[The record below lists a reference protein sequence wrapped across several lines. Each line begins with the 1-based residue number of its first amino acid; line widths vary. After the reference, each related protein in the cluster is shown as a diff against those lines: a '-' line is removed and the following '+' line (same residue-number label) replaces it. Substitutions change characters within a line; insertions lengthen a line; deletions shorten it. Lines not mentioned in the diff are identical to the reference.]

1 MSLPLK
7 KIKDGIV
14 NVVENYRWSVSTSKL
29 ATSEVPTIEIT
40 EYQQS
45 TSSMIQAMSYYAT
58 QTIDSINPGTLSGD
72 PYEKLYAVDKR
83 EQGNMYILP
92 YYSAYHHYIEN
103 RWGENKGTISQMAAK
118 AQSFATDLT
127 KAVYPSANIEAAYS
141 WEGST
146 PATYAF
152 SFQLLNT
159 VNPETDIPENRT
171 FINTLLHNNLFD
183 KLNIIAMRPPA
194 ICTIYI
200 PGIRELTIGIL
211 SNIVIENFGQ
221 VNSMKLESESKKVN
235 IPDAYNITITV
246 QELLLESRQILAG
259 VLTDKESGKVF
270 ADIEDIK
277 TLVDKATDKLNT
289 IGKK

>member
-1 MSLPLK
+1 MSLSLK
-7 KIKDGIV
+7 KIEDGIV

-58 QTIDSINPGTLSGD
+58 QTIDSIDSGTLSGD

-103 RWGENKGTISQMAAK
+103 RWGENKGTISKMAAK

-141 WEGST
+141 WQGST
-146 PATYAF
+146 PATYTF

-211 SNIVIENFGQ
+211 HIVIENFGQ

-270 ADIEDIK
+270 ADIADIK